1 MATIGFGFVRVFRP
15 LLRRADARV
24 LFGRSSLLGW
34 GKESSPTYITKPF
47 VNGSCNIRYLSLS
60 TTNHLPVPANN
71 GTKEPIPVTSSGGK
85 KKLQRKKRTI
95 IDRDDEQ
102 ISTNPVLILNL
113 QYTLL

>member
-34 GKESSPTYITKPF
+34 GKESSPTFMTKPF

-60 TTNHLPVPANN
+60 TTNHFPVPANN
-71 GTKEPIPVTSSGGK
+71 GTKEPDPVTSSGSK

-102 ISTNPVLILNL
+102 ISSNPVLI
-113 QYTLL
+113 